1 MMILR
6 FFVRMALL
14 PIWLVVCLCKWACM
28 LAVSCSAMIFHLLA
42 GIFFLTAVAG
52 YAFGLEN
59 GASTMK
65 SLTIAVGTFMI
76 PVVAGVL
83 LAGVEIVNLSL
94 KAIVFG
100 I

>member
-1 MMILR
+1 MMIFRLFAR
-6 FFVRMALL
+6 VALF
-14 PIWLVVCLCKWACM
+14 PVWAVVCLCKWVCV

-59 GASTMK
+59 GASIMK

-76 PVVAGVL
+76 PIVAGVL